1 MEVYFVLFCYW
12 VNGSPTQG
20 LSYVRAWL
28 HRWLTSPA
36 PLCFS
41 LKWGL
46 PRAYIFSIWYSW
58 VAMTLGKV
66 GKVWIYIAL
75 RTEVWQNPHWKFESR
90 GIGFLWC
97 VHERIWVIF
106 SPKWRTTAFPAGL
119 ALVICKETW
128 FSKLCGNAFGQAR
141 PVSLQENFSNFILE
155 IGGISHRV
163 TLQKLSIRTPKLKWF
178 WWESQG
184 WSGPYYI
191 NQVGFRKM
199 KCPIFI
205 HC

>member
-1 MEVYFVLFCYW
+1 MRLASSLHLFYLIFLSSHDSW
-12 VNGSPTQG
+12 QG
-20 LSYVRAWL
+20 GQSLDL
-28 HRWLTSPA
+28 HSIKDWSVTEP
-36 PLCFS
+36 PL
-41 LKWGL
+41 
-46 PRAYIFSIWYSW
+46 
-58 VAMTLGKV
+58 
-66 GKVWIYIAL
+66 
-75 RTEVWQNPHWKFESR
+75 FESR

-106 SPKWRTTAFPAGL
+106 SPKWRTTAFQAGL
-119 ALVICKETW
+119 APVICKETW

-191 NQVGFRKM
+191 NQVGFQKM
-199 KCPIFI
+199 KYPIFI